1 MPACKQLKPTAST
14 AYLTASPAAHQVA
27 GSGHCFAKA
36 TANKESQDLG
46 EHPIKHAANTHQTCG
61 KYASNTRQIC
71 IKHAANTHQTCGKY
85 ASNMR
90 QIRIKHAANT
100 QSGGKGQLAP
110 HNLCG

>member
-1 MPACKQLKPTAST
+1 MPACKQLKPSAST
-14 AYLTASPAAHQVA
+14 AYLTASHVAHQVA
-27 GSGHCFAKA
+27 GLGHCFAKA
-36 TANKESQDLG
+36 TANKEGQDLG
-46 EHPIKHAANTHQTCG
+46 EHPIRHAANM
-61 KYASNTRQIC
+61 
-71 IKHAANTHQTCGKY
+71 HQTCGKY